1 MRSLSHPEVYA
12 VGDAAFPVEAPGA
25 PIRMSLYTAIM
36 MGAHGADCVAAQLNG
51 QRPTAFGLS
60 YIALGLSLGRK
71 DGVFQFLNWDTDAP
85 LNLILTGKIANEC
98 REFFVR
104 FAFWAIRVQRTAPW
118 VFDWPGKR
126 KLRHIAVEPVSR
138 MTQAPALSQSTTATE
153 G

>member
-1 MRSLSHPEVYA
+1 
-12 VGDAAFPVEAPGA
+12 
-25 PIRMSLYTAIM
+25 MSLYTAIM

-126 KLRHIAVEPVSR
+126 KLRHIAGEPVSR